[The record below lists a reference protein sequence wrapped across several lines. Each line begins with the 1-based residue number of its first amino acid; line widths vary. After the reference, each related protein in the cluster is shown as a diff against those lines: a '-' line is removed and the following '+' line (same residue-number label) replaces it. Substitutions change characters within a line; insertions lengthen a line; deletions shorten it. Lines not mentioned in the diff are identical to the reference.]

1 MYKIIPIKDY
11 ENLYSI
17 NTNGQIYS
25 HRRGI
30 YLKPGINGS
39 GYKIVTLC
47 DKNKRK
53 NKSIHRLLAQ
63 HFLENPNS
71 LPEVNHIDGN
81 KLNNNLNN
89 LEWCSCSYNMKHSYK
104 NKISTN
110 MGETHKLSKL
120 TENNVL
126 EIRKLYKNGQ
136 INQGELSK
144 KYKVSRRVIYD
155 VIKNN
160 TWKHLL

>member
-1 MYKIIPIKDY
+1 M
-11 ENLYSI
+11 
-17 NTNGQIYS
+17 
-25 HRRGI
+25 
-30 YLKPGINGS
+30 
-39 GYKIVTLC
+39 
-47 DKNKRK
+47 
-53 NKSIHRLLAQ
+53 AQ

-81 KLNNNLNN
+81 KLNNDLDN

-126 EIRKLYKNGQ
+126 EIRKLHKEGK
-136 INQGELSK
+136 INQGELSR
-144 KYKVSRRVIYD
+144 KYKVSRKVIYD